1 MMCPVF
7 QDTSMKFIQT
17 KEVVMGEIEEKKV
30 GDQLEF
36 LAKLFRKDGRK
47 VVINTP
53 FIALKKLVFD
63 KFGQDV
69 VFKFQ

>member
-1 MMCPVF
+1 MMYPVF
-7 QDTSMKFIQT
+7 QDTPMKLIQS
-17 KEVVMGEIEEKKV
+17 KEVLMGDVEEKKV

-53 FIALKKLVFD
+53 FFS
-63 KFGQDV
+63 F
-69 VFKFQ
+69 